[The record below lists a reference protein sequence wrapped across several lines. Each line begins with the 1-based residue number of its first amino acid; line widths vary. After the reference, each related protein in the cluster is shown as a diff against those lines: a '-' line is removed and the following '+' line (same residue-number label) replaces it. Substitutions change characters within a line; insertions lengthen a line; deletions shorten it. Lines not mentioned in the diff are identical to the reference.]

1 MKHPRKENILQKLK
15 ETLDHELAQCE
26 AAAKSTRDL
35 ATQADLKQE
44 GKYDT
49 RAIEASYLA
58 SAQQKRVEEIK
69 MELQLLDELDLKKST
84 TVQMGS
90 LVELEFNN
98 KSRFYFLTSIEG
110 GALLE
115 VDGFAVMSISV
126 FSPLGSEALGLKI
139 GESFEVETPKESR
152 LYNVKTIY

>member
-1 MKHPRKENILQKLK
+1 MKYPRKENILQKLK
-15 ETLDHELAQCE
+15 ENLEQELAQCE
-26 AAAKSTRDL
+26 AAAKSTREL

-58 SAQQKRVEEIK
+58 GAQQKRVEEIK
-69 MELQLLDELDLKKST
+69 MEIQLLDELDLKKSP

-90 LVELEFNN
+90 LVELEYNL
-98 KSRFYFLTSIEG
+98 KDRFYFLTSIEG

-115 VDGFAVMSISV
+115 VDGFTVMSISV
-126 FSPLGSEALGLKI
+126 FSPIGSEALGLEA
-139 GESFEVETPKESR
+139 GESFEVETPKETR
-152 LYNVKTIY
+152 HYTVKVIY